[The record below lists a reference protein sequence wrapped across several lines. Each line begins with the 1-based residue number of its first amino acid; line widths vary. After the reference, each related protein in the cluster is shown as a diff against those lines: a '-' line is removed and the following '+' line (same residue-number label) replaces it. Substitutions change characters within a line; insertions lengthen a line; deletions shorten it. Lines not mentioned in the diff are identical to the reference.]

1 MSINLVPAPSAQPVS
16 QASDRGYLA
25 WSLPPSALSGGTAL
39 ATAGTLYLTRIRRVP
54 AGTVSNLVVL
64 LSAAGVT
71 LTAGQCFAALFDASG
86 TWLRSTADQAT
97 AWASPGFKTMAL
109 TAPVTHT
116 GGDLYAGLWFNG
128 TTGPSIYRSSDTSS
142 AMNNAGLS
150 SPNLETATADTG
162 LTTTA
167 PASFGA
173 QTASSFHNWVAVS

>member
-86 TWLRSTADQAT
+86 PWLRSTADQA
-97 AWASPGFKTMAL
+97 